1 MLRRKKFLA
10 AANPGAYLVHRSKV
24 APVAFLLSWTF
35 PP

>member
-10 AANPGAYLVHRSKV
+10 SANPGVYLVRRSKA